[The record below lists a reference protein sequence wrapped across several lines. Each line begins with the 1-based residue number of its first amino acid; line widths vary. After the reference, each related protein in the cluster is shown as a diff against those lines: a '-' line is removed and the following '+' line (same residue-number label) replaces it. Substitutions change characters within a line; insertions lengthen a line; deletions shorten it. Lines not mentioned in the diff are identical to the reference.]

1 MEVTETSRR
10 CGQKL
15 NEKTSNQVDY
25 ALLQSLHRMLRQLTD
40 IEDRTRRGPIQIR
53 LVKTTEQ
60 GFSDALDAKKLE
72 LLAVQK
78 DSKTKQ
84 AQLED
89 RERKVEDLRGR
100 LNAADSNKEYQL
112 LKDRIAA
119 DEQANSVQS
128 DEIFE
133 TLEKIDVLEAEF
145 ATATENLEKAKA
157 ETAGIEKKVADELVV
172 LKNDNTLVNE
182 ELEAALKNLHSDL
195 RAPYERNIKSMG
207 EDTFASTDTKTCGN
221 CNITLTSQT
230 ASDLLSQ
237 KPLLCKGCGAILYR
251 AK

>member
-1 MEVTETSRR
+1 MT
-10 CGQKL
+10 KD
-15 NEKTSNQVDY
+15 QVDY
-25 ALLQSLHRMLRQLTD
+25 ALLQRLHRMLIQLTD
-40 IEDRTRRGPIQIR
+40 IEDRMRRGPIQIR

-72 LLAVQK
+72 LVAAQK

-84 AQLED
+84 AQLDD
-89 RERKVEDLRGR
+89 RETKVEDLRGR

-145 ATATENLEKAKA
+145 EEAKSNLEKAKS
-157 ETAGIEKKVADELVV
+157 ETTGIEKKVADELVV
-172 LKNDNTLVNE
+172 LKNDDARVRD
-182 ELEAALKNLHSDL
+182 ELAEALKGLPGELKVLYDRNL
-195 RAPYERNIKSMG
+195 KTMG

-221 CNITLTSQT
+221 CNMTLTQQT
-230 ASDLLSQ
+230 ASNLLSS
-237 KPLLCKGCGAILYR
+237 KPLACNGCGAILYR